1 MNFSTLLKFFM
12 ILQISVHVKGSCLDD
27 FIGDSY
33 CDDENNNEGC
43 NYDEGKIILNLV
55 KLEFKEGQQL
65 LLDFNSN
72 LSLKRGLL
80 FGRHQG

>member
-1 MNFSTLLKFFM
+1 MNFSTLLKFFT
-12 ILQISVHVKGSCLDD
+12 ILQISVYVKGSCLDD

-55 KLEFKEGQQL
+55 KWEIKRRPQL

-80 FGRHQG
+80 FRRHQG